1 LTSLMLAN
9 GLMVVP
15 EALAVAE
22 PGMVLP
28 VQILDWRVD

>member
-1 LTSLMLAN
+1 MLAN

-15 EALAVAE
+15 EDLAVAE

-28 VQILDWRVD
+28 VQMLDWQLG